1 MFSKF
6 RAFFLIFTAAAAFAQ
21 TPTPAA
27 SRVEGVTVH
36 YYAALHEAF
45 EAASGTSVDMPDEI
59 TVLADIILDKPII
72 IDTAKIIQFP

>member
-1 MFSKF
+1 MINKIG
-6 RAFFLIFTAAAAFAQ
+6 AFFLLFMASTAFAD

-27 SRVEGVTVH
+27 SRTEGVTVH